1 MPVPEIIRLVS
12 RELTALKPSIEKRLI
27 ALAEKDAL
35 LPQSLETARTDAEKS
50 FALNAVSAID
60 REVGILEL
68 TIVLTTS
75 RVLGF
80 MVAGDDKES
89 AERIKKSVEKETE
102 SMREFLKERITATL
116 PHYSEIR
123 YGPGPR

>member
-89 AERIKKSVEKETE
+89 AERIKKSVEKETD

>member
-1 MPVPEIIRLVS
+1 MPVPEIVRLVS
-12 RELTALKPSIEKRLI
+12 RELTALKPSIEERLT
-27 ALAEKDAL
+27 ALAKKDAL

-50 FALNAVSAID
+50 FVIRAVSAID

-80 MVAGDDKES
+80 MVSGDDKES